1 MDESNVNISILK
13 TLKNCIID
21 QLHELH
27 KKIIDAIKIFF
38 SKDGKIT
45 RKYLRSTLFFLFF
58 PYIIKLFILL
68 GQEISDGE
76 RIVKINWYDDFK
88 NGSIIVYG
96 ISLLAPIWYTLELA
110 ITKQKKNKEDI
121 PASATLI
128 AIVIGMIL
136 YMVCFLFDLIAINL
150 KSWLVIFTSI
160 LFLLVSYIL
169 AFKAHIFEISDI
181 QNPDEHRKIEEK
193 RIEERLKS
201 NNMDEKTIS
210 KGIKGKAND
219 LEDALKDF
227 DDEEDEDNE

>member
-1 MDESNVNISILK
+1 MDESNSILK
-13 TLKNCIID
+13 TLKNCIMD
-21 QLHELH
+21 ELHELR
-27 KKIIDAIKIFF
+27 KKIIGAIKIFF

-45 RKYLRSTLFFLFF
+45 RKYLSSTLFFLFF

-68 GQEISDGE
+68 VQEISDDE
-76 RIVKINWYDDFK
+76 RFVKINWYDDFK

-110 ITKQKKNKEDI
+110 IKKQKKNKEDI

-128 AIVIGMIL
+128 AIVFGLIL
-136 YMVCFLFDLIAINL
+136 YMLCFLLDLFAINL
-150 KSWLVIFTSI
+150 KSWFVILTSI

-193 RIEERLKS
+193 RIEEKLKS
-201 NNMDEKTIS
+201 NNMDEITIS